1 MGQSDEQGIW
11 LPPGAK
17 LRNAEPAATPADA
30 APVDDGESAEIV
42 AEAEAAAASAEAE
55 QADYRDKYLRAL
67 ADMDN
72 LRKRLTEQQRLA
84 VQRANESF
92 VSDLLPT
99 LDAVQR
105 GIEAAGQGASVD
117 SLMGGLELVAKQLGS
132 FLEGHGVEVIACEVG
147 DPFDPSQHEAMMRL
161 PATEEAPE
169 GHVAKVLDQGFRL
182 HGRVVR
188 PTRVAVSA
196 PALDVSAD

>member
-1 MGQSDEQGIW
+1 MGQSDEHGIW
-11 LPPGAK
+11 IPPGAK
-17 LRNAEPAATPADA
+17 LRNTEPADSTPDEG
-30 APVDDGESAEIV
+30 GESAEMAL
-42 AEAEAAAASAEAE
+42 AEAAADAEAAAAAEAE

-67 ADMDN
+67 AEMDN

-92 VSDLLPT
+92 VLDLLPT

-105 GIEAAGQGASVD
+105 GIEAAGQGASVE

-132 FLEGHGVEVIACEVG
+132 FLESHGVEVIACEVG
-147 DPFDPSQHEAMMRL
+147 DPFDPAQHEAMMRL
-161 PATEEAPE
+161 PATDEAPE
-169 GHVAKVLDQGFRL
+169 GHVAKVIDEGFRL